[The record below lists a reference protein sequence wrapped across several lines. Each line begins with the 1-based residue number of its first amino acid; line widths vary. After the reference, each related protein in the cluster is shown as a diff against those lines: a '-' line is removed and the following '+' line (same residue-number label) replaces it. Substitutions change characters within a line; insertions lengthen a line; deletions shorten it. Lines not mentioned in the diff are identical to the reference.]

1 MARLSGKLAL
11 IESMR
16 MHARAKPTD
25 RATLTEPLLQ
35 APPIATPAA
44 PAAPAARGGFSAT
57 EGSIQPAFAA
67 SL

>member
-1 MARLSGKLAL
+1 MARLSGKLAF

-35 APPIATPAA
+35 APPIAA
-44 PAAPAARGGFSAT
+44 PAARAVRGGFSAT